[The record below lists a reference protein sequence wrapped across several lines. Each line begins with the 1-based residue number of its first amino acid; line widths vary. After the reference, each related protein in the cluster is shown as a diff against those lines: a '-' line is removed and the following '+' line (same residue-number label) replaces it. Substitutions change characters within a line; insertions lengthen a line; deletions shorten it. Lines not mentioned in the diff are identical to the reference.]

1 MCETVLSINLG
12 RARAHETCGYCDS
25 KRRAAGPMANVIM
38 FPERL
43 SARTYERLMF
53 CGWRRSGTLL
63 YAQDRPEDWCCPFY
77 AIRLDAR
84 AFRPSKSQRH
94 VLARWRRHL
103 ARAAPAPAR
112 AAPPAPAEPAPGA
125 SATCAALST
134 ALGECVR
141 ALTGDAGPAAL
152 AVQANSE
159 CQWAARGQYA
169 TSAAVALFH
178 RRAPLRAQYRDAAAL
193 AAALRDRLDAA
204 PAVRAAGLR
213 AVAMPSGHIG
223 FFAADCAAG
232 QRHRPAAGQPA
243 RARPQTD
250 AADAPRAFTVS
261 AAPSAFDAE
270 EFALYK
276 RYQMA
281 VHHDAEEKLTQE
293 QYTRFLVETPLV
305 HTPFP
310 GGAVLADGVDG
321 FGSYHVQYRV
331 GGRLVAVGVVD
342 VLPHSLSSVYCFYD
356 PDFRDTDLGTLVALK
371 EIEWVRA
378 AGSVLPDVRYYALG
392 LYIHSCTKMRYKA
405 RFHPS
410 ELYNRRSD
418 TWVPLDD
425 KCKALLDAGEA
436 AGRPW
441 VDLDPAAPSK
451 PLLSREE
458 CARLATQCKYQ
469 LCAEAPFTDSDI
481 LTEEGLEIVADRCHT
496 AFKNLGEWIFDGL
509 GFDLQVKC

>member
-1 MCETVLSINLG
+1 M
-12 RARAHETCGYCDS
+12 
-25 KRRAAGPMANVIM
+25 
-38 FPERL
+38 
-43 SARTYERLMF
+43 
-53 CGWRRSGTLL
+53 
-63 YAQDRPEDWCCPFY
+63 
-77 AIRLDAR
+77 
-84 AFRPSKSQRH
+84 
-94 VLARWRRHL
+94 
-103 ARAAPAPAR
+103 
-112 AAPPAPAEPAPGA
+112 
-125 SATCAALST
+125 
-134 ALGECVR
+134 
-141 ALTGDAGPAAL
+141 
-152 AVQANSE
+152 
-159 CQWAARGQYA
+159 
-169 TSAAVALFH
+169 
-178 RRAPLRAQYRDAAAL
+178 
-193 AAALRDRLDAA
+193 
-204 PAVRAAGLR
+204 
-213 AVAMPSGHIG
+213 
-223 FFAADCAAG
+223 
-232 QRHRPAAGQPA
+232 
-243 RARPQTD
+243 
-250 AADAPRAFTVS
+250 
-261 AAPSAFDAE
+261 
-270 EFALYK
+270 
-276 RYQMA
+276 
-281 VHHDAEEKLTQE
+281 
-293 QYTRFLVETPLV
+293 
-305 HTPFP
+305 
-310 GGAVLADGVDG
+310 
-321 FGSYHVQYRV
+321 
-331 GGRLVAVGVVD
+331 D